1 MKDMEAKKYKVLA
14 LFGKSGAGKD
24 TIQNWLVSNY
34 PTKLN
39 KIVSYT
45 TRPKRDYE
53 VEGEAYHYINIK
65 EFTDRLLSFDFI
77 EAAVF
82 NNWGYGTSIQSLK
95 SDKINIGVFNPEGIR
110 TLISDPRIDILPI
123 YIDCKDKTRLLRIL
137 SREEEVDCN
146 ELCRRFFADEKDFSN
161 LDFGYLIY
169 ENENENKKTWEDL
182 LTFNFDLFTWI
193 EELVEID

>member
-24 TIQNWLVSNY
+24 TILNWLVSNY

-123 YIDCKDKTRLLRIL
+123 YINCKDKTRLLRIL

>member
-95 SDKINIGVFNPEGIR
+95 NDKINIGVFNPEGIR
-110 TLISDPRIDILPI
+110 TLINDPRIDILPI
-123 YIDCKDKTRLLRIL
+123 YVDCKDKTRLLRTL

-169 ENENENKKTWEDL
+169 ENENKKTWEDF
-182 LTFNFDLFTWI
+182 LTFNFYLFSWI

>member
-1 MKDMEAKKYKVLA
+1 MKDMEVKKYKVLA